1 MDRQAFFGP
10 SASSWTSRSCR
21 IHLSHA
27 APMIALK
34 ASVRGV
40 LVRLPT
46 EPQRQV
52 AVTDK
57 QRVYTWNPG
66 NGFSVLDRF
75 RRFNHHDGRDTL
87 VPLIQVCLDP
97 FHADCAERALPNG
110 RIVAAGYDL
119 LGLRR
124 RIDQGYDDALGPGV
138 E

>member
-1 MDRQAFFGP
+1 
-10 SASSWTSRSCR
+10 
-21 IHLSHA
+21 
-27 APMIALK
+27 MIALK

-97 FHADCAERALPNG
+97 FHKQRDTISSACA
-110 RIVAAGYDL
+110 
-119 LGLRR
+119 
-124 RIDQGYDDALGPGV
+124 GV
-138 E
+138 STRGTR